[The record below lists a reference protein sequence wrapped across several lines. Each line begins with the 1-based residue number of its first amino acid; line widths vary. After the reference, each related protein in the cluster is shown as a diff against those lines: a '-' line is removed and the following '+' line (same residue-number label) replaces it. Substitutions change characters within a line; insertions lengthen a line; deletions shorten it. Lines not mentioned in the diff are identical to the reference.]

1 MKNRI
6 PSSAITEKQLR
17 KLVKRAGDDAGS
29 LTEWATSNDFTPQAV
44 SAFMRRVQSAGL
56 QIPEAL
62 GYRPQTIYLPLDE
75 EPISS
80 MRPPRR
86 PTKNPSK
93 KVDHTREPVEKRSI
107 PPKDDLEETKRRL
120 KARNRA
126 RKTRGRS

>member
-6 PSSAITEKQLR
+6 PKTAITEKQLR
-17 KLVKRAGDDAGS
+17 KLVRQAGNDAGS
-29 LTEWATSNDFTPQAV
+29 LTEWATDNEITPQAV

-56 QIPEAL
+56 QVPEAL

-75 EPISS
+75 DLISD

-93 KVDHTREPVEKRSI
+93 KVDHTREPVEKKSI
-107 PPKDDLEETKRRL
+107 RPKDDRKETRKRL
-120 KARNRA
+120 KARASR
-126 RKTRGRS
+126 